1 MTDQPALTR
10 NQQLVFGALEGA
22 EGPLGAYRI
31 LEELRP
37 AGFRAPLQVY
47 RALDRLVELGL
58 VHRIESLNAFVACS
72 AGHHHGHGEETVAF
86 AICEACGHVTEFVD
100 TEFERRLGVWCGR
113 HAFRRGRT
121 TLEIRGLCEGCA
133 A

>member
-1 MTDQPALTR
+1 MTDTSTLTR
-10 NQQLVFGALEGA
+10 NQRLVLDALEGA

-37 AGFRAPLQVY
+37 NGLRAPLQVY

-58 VHRIESLNAFVACS
+58 VHRIECLNAFVACS
-72 AGHHHGHGEETVAF
+72 AGHDHGGETIAF
-86 AICEACGHVTEFVD
+86 AICEECGRVTEFVD
-100 TEFERRLGVWCGR
+100 PEFERRLGAWCSR
-113 HAFRRGRT
+113 HAFRRGKT
-121 TLEIRGLCEGCA
+121 TLEIRGLCESCA